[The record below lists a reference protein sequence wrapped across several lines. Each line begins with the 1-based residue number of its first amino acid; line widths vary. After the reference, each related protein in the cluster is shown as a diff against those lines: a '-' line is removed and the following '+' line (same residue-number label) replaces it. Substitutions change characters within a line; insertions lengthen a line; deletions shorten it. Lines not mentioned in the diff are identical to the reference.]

1 MIEKEVGMQQ
11 QGITK
16 GDVLQRLAGL
26 SFIIGAVLLIVF
38 NILYPRPDDPSN
50 AAQSV
55 QRIADTR
62 GGLWEAVNLFVAV
75 GFWGLMIGFA
85 GVYRA
90 ISTGGAAAWARL
102 GYYGV
107 IVGTTLWTIIFGLEG
122 FGLSL
127 VVKEWQNASGP
138 AKDTLGLIAAS
149 QANILL
155 GLFSMTIIVFWL
167 ALVFIGIGMVSSKV
181 FPIWA
186 GWVAIVLGALT
197 VVVVGIPQAFAG
209 PSQTVTTILFAIFS
223 LLSTIYVL
231 ILGVWLLRK
240 AW

>member
-1 MIEKEVGMQQ
+1 MQQ
-11 QGITK
+11 QGVTK

-38 NILYPRPDDPSN
+38 NLLYPRADDPAN
-50 AAQSV
+50 AAQFV
-55 QRIADTR
+55 QRVADTR
-62 GGLWEAVNLFVAV
+62 GGLWEAVNLFLAV
-75 GFWGLMIGFA
+75 GIWGLMIGFA

-90 ISTGGAAAWARL
+90 VSTGGAAAWARL

-107 IVGTTLWTIIFGLEG
+107 IVGSTLWTVTFGLEG

-127 VVKEWQNASGP
+127 VVKQWQNASGP
-138 AKDTLGLIAAS
+138 AKDTLALIAAAH
-149 QANILL
+149 ANVLV

-167 ALVFIGIGMVSSKV
+167 ALIFIGIGMASSRV
-181 FPIWA
+181 FPKWA
-186 GWVAIVLGALT
+186 GWAAIVLGAAT
-197 VVVVGIPQAFAG
+197 VAVVGVPQAFAG
-209 PSQTVTTILFAIFS
+209 PSQTSINVLFPILAT
-223 LLSTIYVL
+223 LSTIYAL